1 MWFLNN
7 EIWSIPVQYRWI
19 EKLIGIMTAIVLDM
33 GHLVSLATIYELAIL
48 TWYLLYVLLVQ
59 VLMIGLLLEEYF
71 SMEIFY
77 KKVCIASMDQW

>member
-1 MWFLNN
+1 
-7 EIWSIPVQYRWI
+7 
-19 EKLIGIMTAIVLDM
+19 M
-33 GHLVSLATIYELAIL
+33 GHLVSLAAIYEFAIL